1 MEQIIRDYR
10 VHFMAAGVLL
20 TITVFLYFSSAV
32 YFVMAGFDFQYL
44 KPWSIFEVMYYSRDP
59 LITSRLWV
67 AFGLPGM
74 AISFALF
81 KSYELISGSNKN
93 QYANARWANRRDLM
107 KAGLIEN
114 DGLFLGKHNNDFIRC
129 DKDSHV
135 IVVAPTRAGKGVGVV
150 IPNLLTWQGSVVCLD
165 IKHENYEFTAGMR
178 NRGDREVFMWAPGD
192 TKRSDGFNPLDQ
204 IDTNPAY
211 RIKDVRRI
219 AGIMLPCAG
228 RDIFWITEAR
238 SLFVGL
244 ALYVLD
250 HRVMPSTFGSIYRLL
265 SCENELGDICK
276 HITKNY
282 PDLPQEMISILNRF
296 ANKAVKERS
305 GVKST
310 LDAAMQP
317 WSEPNVDAATTKSS
331 FQISELRKKQMS
343 IYIGVKP
350 DEIETMSGVL
360 RIFFEFLINKMTAD
374 RPNPETEPHELLI
387 LLDEIHMLGK
397 MEIMKNAFTLAAG
410 FNCRVMAVVQQYS
423 WLDDVYSKDVR
434 EGIVGNCANKVFFKP
449 ENMSQAKEISEML
462 GKRMVEMVSYS
473 QKCSFK
479 HEPRTKTVSLQEKPL
494 MSADNILHLEDKE
507 ILFCKARHPVL
518 CDKIIFHEDPAFKD
532 RILPPPKVSELKF
545 TTHELPKFDIE
556 NPPKKTGPKDNT
568 DQGNLFEE
576 TPKDLDEGLNDKP
589 EDDQEDGFLGSLGD
603 NLN

>member
-1 MEQIIRDYR
+1 MHNYRPYII
-10 VHFMAAGVLL
+10 ATGALL
-20 TITVFLYFSSAV
+20 ALTTFLYLCSAV
-32 YFVMAGFDFQYL
+32 YFVMAGFDFQFL
-44 KPWSIFEVMYYSRDP
+44 KPWSIFEVIYYSSDP
-59 LITSRLWV
+59 LMTSRLWV

-74 AISFALF
+74 AMGFALF
-81 KSYELISGSNKN
+81 KSYDFFSGVNDN
-93 QYANARWANRRDLM
+93 QYADARWAKRHDLM
-107 KAGLIEN
+107 KAGLIKN
-114 DGLFLGKHNNDFIRC
+114 NGLFLGKYKKDFIRC
-129 DKDSHV
+129 DKDTH
-135 IVVAPTRAGKGVGVV
+135 IMVVAPTRAGKGVGVV

-165 IKHENYEFTAGMR
+165 IKHENYELTAGMR
-178 NRGDREVFMWAPGD
+178 NKGERKVFMWAPG
-192 TKRSDGFNPLDQ
+192 TKNGRSCGFNPLDQ
-204 IDTNPAY
+204 IDTDPIN

-238 SLFVGL
+238 SLFIGL

-250 HRVMPSTFGSIYRLL
+250 HSVMPSTFGSIYRLL
-265 SCENELGDICK
+265 SCENELGDICQ

-282 PDLPQEMISILNRF
+282 PDLPQEMLGILNRF

-331 FQISELRKKQMS
+331 FQIDDLRKKQMS

-360 RIFFEFLINKMTAD
+360 RIFFEFLINKMTAE
-374 RPNPETEPHELLI
+374 RPKPKTEPHKVLI

-397 MEIMKNAFTLAAG
+397 MEIMKNAFTLSAG
-410 FNCRVMAVVQQYS
+410 YNCRVMAVVQQYS
-423 WLDDVYSKDVR
+423 WLDEVYSKNIR

-462 GKRMVEMVSYS
+462 GKRLVEMVSYS

-479 HEPRTKTVSLQEKPL
+479 HEPRTKTVSLQEKQL

-532 RILPPPKVSELKF
+532 RILPPPEVSELKF
-545 TTHELPKFDIE
+545 TTHALPTFDIGKKQQKSKQE
-556 NPPKKTGPKDNT
+556 NNDLN
-568 DQGNLFEE
+568 QGSLFKEA
-576 TPKDLDEGLNDKP
+576 PKDLGDSLDDKP
-589 EDDQEDGFLGSLGD
+589 DDDDHEDDFFGSLGD
-603 NLN
+603 DLK